1 MHIWVDRVILLIL
14 PVISCYG
21 IAHSI
26 SCSWNS
32 DCYGGQICCLSLNS
46 CAFRWNCPCRSDLD
60 CNEGGKCNYNGGE
73 AAGYCYKAEVPS
85 STEHPTLSPEKNYC
99 VYDSDCRGGLTCR
112 DGKCVHYVNR
122 IALGTVIS
130 FVVLLA
136 LIYVVCSV
144 MRKKA
149 RRRTRRTH
157 LTVQAIRE
165 PPTQTEITSS
175 GGNARE
181 MQSGTVVVEVE
192 ENSPVPPETPPPYNT
207 LVFERQENG
216 NQDLTEQLPPSYD
229 EAVSQTLRSR
239 SESTRP
245 FPVFFVFNSQA

>member
-165 PPTQTEITSS
+165 PLTQTEITSF
-175 GGNARE
+175 GENAHE

-192 ENSPVPPETPPPYNT
+192 GNLPVPPESPPPYST
-207 LVFERQENG
+207 LVFE
-216 NQDLTEQLPPSYD
+216 DLAEQLPPSYD
-229 EAVSQTLRSR
+229 EAVSQTLRSG
-239 SESTRP
+239 SESTQP
-245 FPVFFVFNSQA
+245 FPVFVVFNPQA